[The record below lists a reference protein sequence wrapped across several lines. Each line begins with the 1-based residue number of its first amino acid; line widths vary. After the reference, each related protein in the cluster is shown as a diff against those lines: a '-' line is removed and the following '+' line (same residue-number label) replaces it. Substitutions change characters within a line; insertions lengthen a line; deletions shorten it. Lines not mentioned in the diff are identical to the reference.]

1 MYLKSNFL
9 DYYTH
14 ILQKVSFDRGLL
26 LKEYRKAAS
35 MLDKEEIRQLN
46 RRLREK
52 EIYPELFLTEA
63 GNRMALDNLA
73 F

>member
-14 ILQKVSFDRGLL
+14 ILQKVSFDRSLL
-26 LKEYRKAAS
+26 LKEYRKAAN

-52 EIYPELFLTEA
+52 EIYPELFITEA
-63 GNRMALDNLA
+63 GNRLALDNLA